1 MSSDQLSVRLSLRQT
16 PQFVDID
23 LEEDEDSSDEEYCP
37 DEQEEDDTADE
48 VSDCCGQFYPLV
60 ESLVCH
66 GLLSDCGGRY
76 QRVCAFFTFYDGV
89 NLNVSV
95 CMSRLYQVMQTAC
108 PHLPECTSALR
119 ITLQKTSRLMKH
131 FRYSALDKDSFHAYT
146 SSYGTEMELEYF
158 GYECCDLVLDFESE
172 QFCTVLQSHPFTL
185 IAVNYYVPAPFF

>member
-1 MSSDQLSVRLSLRQT
+1 MQVELSHQVSSDQLSVCLSLRQT

-23 LEEDEDSSDEEYCP
+23 LEEDEDPSDEEYCP

-48 VSDCCGQFYPLV
+48 VSDCGQFCPLV

-66 GLLSDCGGRY
+66 GLLFDCGGRY
-76 QRVCAFFTFYDGV
+76 QCVCAFV

-95 CMSRLYQVMQTAC
+95 CVSRLCQVMQTAC
-108 PHLPECTSALR
+108 PRLPECTTALR

-131 FRYSALDKDSFHAYT
+131 RYSALNKDGFHVFT

-158 GYECCDLVLDFESE
+158 GYKCCHPVLVKWF
-172 QFCTVLQSHPFTL
+172 
-185 IAVNYYVPAPFF
+185 